1 MKDVRGKDEAE
12 SVEQFFFFPWESEK
26 KTKTVQT
33 AEVVVQ
39 GKNENEMKC
48 EMLSSWDHN
57 GASVLMLAQIHL
69 LQCL

>member
-1 MKDVRGKDEAE
+1 MKLNYFFSVGKR
-12 SVEQFFFFPWESEK
+12 K

-33 AEVVVQ
+33 AEAVVQ

-57 GASVLMLAQIHL
+57 RASVLM
-69 LQCL
+69 